1 MDSDTICAVATG
13 DGMTAIGVIRVS
25 GAAAILTVEKVFVSA
40 VAGKRLSEQRTRTL
54 HVGNIA
60 YQGETIDEVVVAIFR
75 GPHSY
80 TGEDVVEISCHG
92 SRIVKRR
99 ILEALTHSGARLA
112 RAGEFTQRAFLN
124 GRMDLSQAEAVADLI
139 ESSSDAQRRI
149 ALTQLKGG
157 ISKKLKELRG
167 RLVELSSLLELEL
180 DFSEEDVE
188 FADRKEL
195 LQLVETII
203 ETVGRLTET
212 FKTGNAIKEGVP
224 VAIVGAPN
232 VGKSTLLNAL
242 IGEEKAIVSDIAG
255 TTRDTIEDVMTYD
268 GIMFRFIDTAGI
280 RQSADTVEK
289 MGIQRTYGQIE
300 KARVIL
306 VVADATKGK
315 ESVETVV
322 REVVEKSDRRWQKV
336 VIVANKTDVAA
347 AEWINGDWKET
358 VDADAVIR
366 ISAKQGNGLKEL
378 KEKIVDLIE
387 ARQSDDGEVLVSN
400 ARHYEALVKS
410 RESLER
416 VREGLQAGISGEL
429 VAIDLHR
436 ATDSLGT
443 ITGEVTNHDV
453 LKNIFSHFCVGK

>member
-1 MDSDTICAVATG
+1 
-13 DGMTAIGVIRVS
+13 
-25 GAAAILTVEKVFVSA
+25 
-40 VAGKRLSEQRTRTL
+40 
-54 HVGNIA
+54 
-60 YQGETIDEVVVAIFR
+60 
-75 GPHSY
+75 
-80 TGEDVVEISCHG
+80 
-92 SRIVKRR
+92 
-99 ILEALTHSGARLA
+99 
-112 RAGEFTQRAFLN
+112 
-124 GRMDLSQAEAVADLI
+124 
-139 ESSSDAQRRI
+139 
-149 ALTQLKGG
+149 
-157 ISKKLKELRG
+157 
-167 RLVELSSLLELEL
+167 
-180 DFSEEDVE
+180 
-188 FADRKEL
+188 
-195 LQLVETII
+195 
-203 ETVGRLTET
+203 
-212 FKTGNAIKEGVP
+212 
-224 VAIVGAPN
+224 
-232 VGKSTLLNAL
+232 
-242 IGEEKAIVSDIAG
+242 
-255 TTRDTIEDVMTYD
+255 MTYD